1 MRKAQGGSLTY
12 SPNLL
17 PSTVL
22 TWNLPISALNLI
34 TEEFITCKE
43 FQKELG
49 DSLIQLFEGP
59 VSPAPKGGTK
69 RAPLDSSGLT
79 AHFLMADTSTWEPR
93 EV

>member
-1 MRKAQGGSLTY
+1 MRKAQGGSLTR

-69 RAPLDSSGLT
+69 RAPLDSSRV
-79 AHFLMADTSTWEPR
+79 DSTLPNG
-93 EV
+93 